1 MKLYPAQMSLSEL
14 WEGAAGNPYTTIV
27 SKDNQF
33 FVGFTL
39 LVTGK
44 RTSPTPVIST
54 ADPMSQ
60 L

>member
-1 MKLYPAQMSLSEL
+1 MSLHEL
-14 WEGAAGNPYTTIV
+14 WEGAAGNPYTTVV

-39 LVTGK
+39 LLTGK
-44 RTSPTPVIST
+44 KNYPTSVIIN
-54 ADPMSQ
+54 ADPMPQ